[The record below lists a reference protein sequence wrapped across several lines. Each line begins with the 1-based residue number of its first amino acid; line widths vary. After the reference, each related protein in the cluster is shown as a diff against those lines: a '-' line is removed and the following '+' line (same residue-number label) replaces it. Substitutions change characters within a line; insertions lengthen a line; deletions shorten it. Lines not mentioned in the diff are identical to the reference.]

1 MMKKLFTFLGLLL
14 GATLLAGCSL
24 KKAPAALQI
33 NTIPVANVFIGG
45 KSMGKTPYQG
55 SDFKAGEISLKLI
68 PESAAAPLV
77 SWEGKIK
84 LSNGVLTLIE
94 RDFASSEAGSSGQ
107 VLTLERLK
115 DKDLASLSLI
125 SDPDGALVHLD
136 GEAKGFTPLTLEKI
150 GVGDH
155 QIVVSK
161 EGFVEKNIKAKAV
174 DGFKLI
180 VNVKLAQEMEEQPVA
195 TLSGTPTPTATGKKT
210 TPTPTG
216 SEKSQ
221 PASGEVLIKDTPT
234 GWLRVR
240 SSPSTASSE
249 LAKVNPGEKYPL
261 LEEKSGWYK
270 IEYEE
275 GKTGWISAQYASKIQ
290 TP

>member
-1 MMKKLFTFLGLLL
+1 MKKLVFLVGLFVCLSLL
-14 GATLLAGCSL
+14 TGCSL

-33 NTIPVANVFIGG
+33 STTPVANVFVDG
-45 KSMGKTPYQG
+45 KLVGKTPYQ
-55 SDFKAGEISLKLI
+55 SSNLKAGEISLKLI
-68 PESAAAPLV
+68 PESATSPLS

-84 LSNGVLTLIE
+84 LNNGVLTLIDRE
-94 RDFASSEAGSSGQ
+94 FSSSETGSSGQ
-107 VLTLERLK
+107 VMTLEKLK
-115 DKDLASLSLI
+115 DKKVASLSLI

-136 GEAKGFTPLTLEKI
+136 GEAKGFTPLALEKI

-174 DGFKLI
+174 EGFKLI
-180 VNVKLAQEMEEQPVA
+180 INVKLAQEMEEPVA
-195 TLSGTPTPTATGKKT
+195 SLSGTPTPTVTGTGKKP

-221 PASGEVLIKDTPT
+221 PASGEVLIKETPT

-240 SSPSTASSE
+240 STPSTSGTE

-275 GKTGWISAQYASKIQ
+275 GKTGWISGQYASKL
-290 TP
+290 

>member
-1 MMKKLFTFLGLLL
+1 MRKLFALASLFFCLS
-14 GATLLAGCSL
+14 LLAGCSL

-33 NTIPVANVFIGG
+33 NTTPIANVFVDG
-45 KSMGKTPYQG
+45 KLMGKTPFQ
-55 SDFKAGEISLKLI
+55 SSNLKVGEISLKLI
-68 PESAAAPLV
+68 PESATIPLV

-84 LSNGVLTLIE
+84 LNNGVLTLIE
-94 RDFASSEAGSSGQ
+94 RDFAADEAGSSGQ
-107 VLTLERLK
+107 ILTLEKLK
-115 DKDLASLSLI
+115 DKKTASLSLI

-161 EGFVEKNIKAKAV
+161 EGFAEKNVKAKAIE
-174 DGFKLI
+174 GFKLI
-180 VNVKLAQEMEEQPVA
+180 INTKLAQEAEEQPVA
-195 TLSGTPTPTATGKKT
+195 SLSGTPTPTVTGKKL

-221 PASGEVLIKDTPT
+221 PASGEVLIKETPT

-240 SSPSTASSE
+240 SSPSTSGTE
-249 LAKVNPGEKYPL
+249 LVKVNPGEKYPL

-275 GKTGWISAQYASKIQ
+275 GKTGWISGQYASKL
-290 TP
+290 